1 MKRHRARLQTLIA
14 TLGSEPQ
21 VVTIVLDRLLAEGQ
35 RIDQVAAVYTA
46 ADVVQEAM
54 ARLAGEFDGAVY
66 PGVTLRTAPV
76 IGPDGAVEDFRTGD
90 DVSALLNALYHEV
103 RDAKRQGRVVHLC
116 VSGGRKVMSIAGMVV
131 AQLLFGPDDR
141 VWHLMSEGWQ
151 PGDEKRMHLRP
162 EDQVWLVPVPV
173 LRWTDSAALLAALG
187 DLEDP
192 AEAIRRQEALARGE
206 AMRRRREFV
215 EHWLSRAEREVVA
228 LACEGLDNAA
238 IARQLHKSEQTV
250 ANQLTK
256 AYAKLGE
263 LLDFPERR
271 PERSVLIAELA
282 PYFAL
287 KGGGNRNGLLS
298 RT

>member
-1 MKRHRARLQTLIA
+1 MQILIA

-21 VVTIVLDRLLAEGQ
+21 VVTLVLDRLLAEGFGVG
-35 RIDQVAAVYTA
+35 QVTVVYTTA
-46 ADVVQEAM
+46 EIVQAAM

-66 PGVTLRTAPV
+66 PGIALRAVPV
-76 IGPDGAVEDFRTGD
+76 VGPGGAVDDFRTMT
-90 DVSALLNALYHEV
+90 DVSALLSTLYREV
-103 RDAKRQGRVVHLC
+103 RDAKRRNWTVHLC
-116 VSGGRKVMSIAGMVV
+116 VSGGRKVMGIAGMVV

-151 PGDEKRMHLRP
+151 PGSEKRMHLRP
-162 EDQVWLVPVPV
+162 EDPVWLVPIPV

-187 DLEDP
+187 DLDDP
-192 AEAIRRQEALARGE
+192 VEAIRRQEALARSE

-215 EHWLSRAEREVVA
+215 EHWLTRAEREVAA

-238 IARQLHKSEQTV
+238 IAARLHKSERTV
-250 ANQLTK
+250 ANQLTQ

-263 LLDFPERR
+263 WLGFPERA

-287 KGGGNRNGLLS
+287 KGGEK
-298 RT
+298 TEY

>member
-1 MKRHRARLQTLIA
+1 MGRGKVRLQTLVA

-21 VVTIVLDRLLAEGQ
+21 VVTIVLDRLLADGH
-35 RIDQVAAVYTA
+35 RIDQVVAVYTA
-46 ADVVQEAM
+46 AEVVQAAM

-76 IGPDGAVEDFRTGD
+76 VGPEGAVEDFRSES
-90 DVSALLNALYHEV
+90 DVTALFNTLYHEV
-103 RDAKRQGRVVHLC
+103 RDAKRQGRTVHLC
-116 VSGGRKVMSIAGMVV
+116 VSGGRKVMGIAGMVV

-151 PGDEKRMHLRP
+151 PGSDKRMHLRP
-162 EDQVWLVPVPV
+162 EDRAWLVPVPV
-173 LRWTDSAALLAALG
+173 LRWTNSAALLAALG
-187 DLEDP
+187 ESDDP
-192 AEAIRRQEALARGE
+192 AEAIRRQEALARSE

-215 EHWLSRAEREVVA
+215 ERWLTRAEREVVA
-228 LACEGLDNAA
+228 LACQGLDNAA
-238 IARQLHKSEQTV
+238 IAARLHKSERTV

-263 LLDFPERR
+263 WLGFPERA

-287 KGGGNRNGLLS
+287 KEGDK
-298 RT
+298 

>member
-1 MKRHRARLQTLIA
+1 MKRGKTRSQTLIA

-21 VVTIVLDRLLAEGQ
+21 VVTIVLDRLLAEGH
-35 RIDQVAAVYTA
+35 RIDQVVVVYTA
-46 ADVVQEAM
+46 ADVVQAAM

-76 IGPDGAVEDFRTGD
+76 SRPDGAVEDLRTED
-90 DVSALLNALYHEV
+90 DVSALLNTLYHEV
-103 RDAKRQGRVVHLC
+103 RDAKRQGRSVHLC
-116 VSGGRKVMSIAGMVV
+116 ISGGRKVMSIAGMVV

-141 VWHLMSEGWQ
+141 MWHLMSEGWQ
-151 PGDEKRMHLRP
+151 PGSERRMHLRP
-162 EDQVWLVPVPV
+162 EDQAWLVPVPV

-187 DLEDP
+187 DLDDP
-192 AEAIRRQEALARGE
+192 AEAIRRQETLARSE

-215 EHWLSRAEREVVA
+215 ERWLTRAEREVVA
-228 LACEGLDNAA
+228 LACAGLDNAA
-238 IARQLHKSEQTV
+238 IAARLHKSEQTV

-263 LLDFPERR
+263 WLGFPERA

-287 KGGGNRNGLLS
+287 KRGE
-298 RT
+298 

>member
-1 MKRHRARLQTLIA
+1 MGRGKVRLEMLVA

-21 VVTIVLDRLLAEGQ
+21 VVTIALDRLLAKGF
-35 RIDQVAAVYTA
+35 RIDQVVVVYTA
-46 ADVVQEAM
+46 ASVVQAAM

-66 PGVTLRTAPV
+66 PGITLRTVPV
-76 IGPDGAVEDFRTGD
+76 TGQGGVVEDFRIEE
-90 DVSALLNALYHEV
+90 DVSALLGTLYREV
-103 RDAKRQGRVVHLC
+103 RDAKRHGRTVHMC
-116 VSGGRKVMSIAGMVV
+116 VSGGRKVMGIAGMVV

-151 PGDEKRMHLRP
+151 PGSEKRMHLRP
-162 EDQVWLVPVPV
+162 EDPVWLVPIPV

-187 DLEDP
+187 DLDDP
-192 AEAIRRQEALARGE
+192 VEAIRRQEALARSE

-215 EHWLSRAEREVVA
+215 EHWLTRAEREVVA

-238 IARQLHKSEQTV
+238 IAARLHKSERTV
-250 ANQLTK
+250 ANQLTQ

-263 LLDFPERR
+263 WLGFPERA

-287 KGGGNRNGLLS
+287 KGGDR
-298 RT
+298 